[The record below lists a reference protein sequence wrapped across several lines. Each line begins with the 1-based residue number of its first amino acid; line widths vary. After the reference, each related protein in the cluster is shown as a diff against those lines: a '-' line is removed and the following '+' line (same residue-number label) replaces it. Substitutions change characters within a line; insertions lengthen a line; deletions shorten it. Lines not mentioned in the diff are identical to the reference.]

1 MERSKEVSLVQAEL
15 SDCAPLE
22 EAWCSELSADV
33 LIHNEYLLA
42 IFMME
47 KDINVFSQK
56 AFLGPLALG

>member
-1 MERSKEVSLVQAEL
+1 MQAEL
-15 SDCAPLE
+15 SDCVPLE

-33 LIHNEYLLA
+33 LIHNEFLLA